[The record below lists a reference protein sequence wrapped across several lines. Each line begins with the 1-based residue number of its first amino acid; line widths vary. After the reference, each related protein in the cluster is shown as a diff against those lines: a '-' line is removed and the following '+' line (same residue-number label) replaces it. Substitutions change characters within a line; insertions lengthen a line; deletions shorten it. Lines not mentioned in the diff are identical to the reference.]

1 MWKPGASPVFVS
13 KTNYAIVGGT
23 GESTVQGEVTNE
35 LIYEVLKSIQ
45 AQVAVFR
52 EDTEHI
58 KPRLSSIE
66 HRLGLV
72 HTDMATQGLRL
83 DRIESRLSRVENR
96 LNFGDQPQ

>member
-1 MWKPGASPVFVS
+1 MPDKIS
-13 KTNYAIVGGT
+13 
-23 GESTVQGEVTNE
+23 NE

-45 AQVAVFR
+45 AQVAIVR
-52 EDTEHI
+52 EDMEHI
-58 KPRLSSIE
+58 KPRLSSIK

-96 LNFGDQPQ
+96 LNFGDQQQ